1 MTSDQSPLAGL
12 PPGRYRA
19 MGADVVL
26 EPSGRLHIPEKECL
40 AGSASTMLECMNHL
54 ASLGLL
60 GLEELEAVGFHNP
73 LRIIGLGPHAVR
85 AGPALAWDAAGRR
98 FHLG

>member
-1 MTSDQSPLAGL
+1 MTMLVARTSPSSFAISVAGT
-12 PPGRYRA
+12 RSTCWA
-19 MGADVVL
+19 GAF
-26 EPSGRLHIPEKECL
+26 
-40 AGSASTMLECMNHL
+40 ASASTMLECMNHL